1 MSNMIVVYNT
11 GWLYFTKQ
19 MLPLSAVRVK
29 CHLSSA

>member
-1 MSNMIVVYNT
+1 MIVVYNT

-19 MLPLSAVRVK
+19 MLALSVIRAK